1 MQIARRLR
9 RRTPIQLQIACG
21 LQIRGKRRK
30 ERLRFHISVRTS
42 IVVSVRTSIVVVE
55 IHISVRTSIV
65 VGALLRRFGLHSSW
79 CFTAAIAAPV
89 KELSATRQKEKGE
102 IPRKTENQLQEGRRR
117 KERKKKEKL
126 RYAGKKENLQRVHR
140 LLESDA

>member
-1 MQIARRLR
+1 MEKKIDSAANALP
-9 RRTPIQLQIACG
+9 RRTQFQLQIARG

-30 ERLRFHISVRTS
+30 KRLRFHISVRTN

-79 CFTAAIAAPV
+79 CFTAAMAAPV

-102 IPRKTENQLQEGRRR
+102 IPRKTENQLQEGRKKERR
-117 KERKKKEKL
+117 KVRE
-126 RYAGKKENLQRVHR
+126 
-140 LLESDA
+140 

>member
-1 MQIARRLR
+1 MCEFVVREDVKNFARLVYAVAERLR
-9 RRTPIQLQIACG
+9 RRTQIQLQIARG

-30 ERLRFHISVRTS
+30 KRLRF
-42 IVVSVRTSIVVVE
+42 
-55 IHISVRTSIV
+55 HISVRTSIV

-79 CFTAAIAAPV
+79 CFTPAMAAPV

-117 KERKKKEKL
+117 EERKKKEKL
-126 RYAGKKENLQRVHR
+126 RYAGKKENLQRLHR